1 MKLHSTESLLESALQ
16 ARREHKLKYARSLF
30 RKALDE
36 SRSSEDRE
44 LRARLYAELAYVERT
59 LGDLEDSKTHYLK
72 AAGIH
77 RELGHVLRSVH
88 AARHAAD
95 ILREQGK
102 REEAGLLY
110 TEILETYRAS
120 SDASRLDV
128 ANAIRGFALLK
139 TEMGADGEASALWE
153 EARDLYRSED
163 IEAGVDECA
172 RQLASL
178 LS

>member
-1 MKLHSTESLLESALQ
+1 MKLHSTESLLEYGLEAK
-16 ARREHKLKYARSLF
+16 REHRLKHARSLF

-44 LRARLYAELAYVERT
+44 LRARLYVELAYIE
-59 LGDLEDSKTHYLK
+59 LGLGELEHARTHYLK
-72 AAGIH
+72 AAEIH

-102 REEAGLLY
+102 GEEAGQLY
-110 TEILETYRAS
+110 SEVLETYRAS
-120 SDASRLDV
+120 SDASRLDL
-128 ANAIRGFALLK
+128 ANAIRGLALLK
-139 TEMGADGEASALWE
+139 TQMGAGGEARALWE

-163 IEAGVDECA
+163 IPAGVEECT
-172 RQLASL
+172 RQIASL
-178 LS
+178 GS